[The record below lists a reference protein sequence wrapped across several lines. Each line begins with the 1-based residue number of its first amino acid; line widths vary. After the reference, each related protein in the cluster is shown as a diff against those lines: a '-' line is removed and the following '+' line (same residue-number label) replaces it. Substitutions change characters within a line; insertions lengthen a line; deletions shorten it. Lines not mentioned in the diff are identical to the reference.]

1 MIRIN
6 LLPEELAAGKGG
18 DTPASEN
25 AGAVLVAFVL
35 LVLFGANVVL
45 GGYLFMQK
53 RSVENELERARA
65 EASSIRETLRAT
77 EDEYR
82 VAKADLERMQEL
94 IEVAQA
100 LDPPDRLLWSR
111 KLNMLPLLVPEGI
124 YLTKIEVSQRVT
136 ERETE
141 DSIRARNEWMKNK
154 RGDSPTPV
162 RVPVYNQ
169 TLNLEGIAYVPDGL
183 DTQRLDQVIRFIRA
197 LQEQPV
203 KLPFEAEPTRFM
215 ESFRP
220 KIDYAP
226 LTQTTVAGRDVTVF
240 RFNLTANPMTI
251 R

>member
-6 LLPEELAAGKGG
+6 LLPEELAGAKGA
-18 DTPASEN
+18 DVPSSEN
-25 AGAVLVAFVL
+25 AGALLVAVVL
-35 LVLFGANVVL
+35 LLLFGANVVL

-53 RSVENELERARA
+53 RAVESELEQARA
-65 EASSIRETLRAT
+65 EAESIRSTLRET
-77 EDEYR
+77 ESEYR
-82 VAKADLERMQEL
+82 IARADLERMQEL

-100 LDPPDRLLWSR
+100 LDPADRLLWSR

-141 DSIRARNEWMKNK
+141 ESIKARNEWMKNK
-154 RGDSPTPV
+154 RGDSPAPI

-169 TLNLEGIAYVPDGL
+169 SLNLEGIAYVPDGL

-197 LQEQPV
+197 LQEEPV

-215 ESFRP
+215 ENFRP

-226 LTQTTVAGRDVTVF
+226 LSQTTVAGRDVTVF
-240 RFNLTANPMTI
+240 RFNLTANPMAI
-251 R
+251 Q